1 MEGDSA
7 LASARHD
14 SASGRR
20 CGDRTTGTD
29 TLTAMTVFSG
39 VARRLGAARFCA
51 LLALV
56 SLAACGAPGPQSR
69 VDPVTGVAPAVVPPE
84 VVARYQAVQDAD
96 VVIPAVAA
104 GYLTGQNPR
113 TEVYYFGP
121 DAPGTIVVD
130 PFARVLYHIHEGGR
144 ATRYG
149 IAVGREGYGFS
160 GDAVVGRKQAW
171 PSWTPT
177 KNMIRREPEV
187 YGPLAGG
194 MPGGLDNPLGA
205 RALYL
210 YRGGRDTYYRIHGTN
225 NASTIGRATSAGC
238 IRLFNQDILELFE
251 NVPTGTR
258 VHVRTA
264 AESAIAEDPMV
275 ENAHGLMVPIA
286 SLPKEVQAQIA
297 VGNIPWPKFVPT
309 VGVTA
314 TDSAAT
320 DPATAAAADTSGVF
334 QRIN

>member
-1 MEGDSA
+1 MPLHPALSRRFVAARAFALLSA
-7 LASARHD
+7 LA
-14 SASGRR
+14 
-20 CGDRTTGTD
+20 
-29 TLTAMTVFSG
+29 
-39 VARRLGAARFCA
+39 
-51 LLALV
+51 
-56 SLAACGAPGPQSR
+56 LAACGAPASR
-69 VDPVTGVAPAVVPPE
+69 SGIDPETGVAPAVVQPE

-96 VVIPAVAA
+96 ILIPAVAP

-130 PFARVLYHIHEGGR
+130 PYARVLYQIHEGGT

-171 PSWTPT
+171 PGWTPT
-177 KNMIRREPEV
+177 KNMIRREPDV
-187 YGPLAGG
+187 YGPVAAGL
-194 MPGGLDNPLGA
+194 PGGLDNPLGA

-238 IRLFNQDILELFE
+238 IRLFNQDILDLFE
-251 NVPTGTR
+251 QVPTGTR
-258 VHVRTA
+258 VHVRSA

-286 SLPKEVQAQIA
+286 SLPEDVQAQIA
-297 VGNIPWPKFVPT
+297 AGNIPWPKFVPV

-314 TDSAAT
+314 ADSAAAT
-320 DPATAAAADTSGVF
+320 DPAAAAAADTTGVF
-334 QRIN
+334 EQIN